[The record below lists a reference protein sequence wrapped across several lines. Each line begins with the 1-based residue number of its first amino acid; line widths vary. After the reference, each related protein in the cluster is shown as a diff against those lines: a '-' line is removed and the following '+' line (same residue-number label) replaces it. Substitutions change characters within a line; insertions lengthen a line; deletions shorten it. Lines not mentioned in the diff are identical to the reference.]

1 MAERRGAVSTAR
13 IFLLIV
19 LASCSTSTMNS
30 YVPAHCHGTAEPFR
44 TYTVEYQ
51 DVPLFILDVI
61 DTSLTGAL
69 ARQGLT
75 RVSEETA
82 DVDVLVRL
90 EIIEHAQSGAQQD
103 IDGPPGGGRD
113 PFGETVA
120 PNELHRFVTHLTV
133 DITDQRTGRLIWT
146 GAVDRAHAIQ
156 GGETFH
162 DERAVLLISRTFD
175 AMFVGLT
182 DPCE

>member
-13 IFLLIV
+13 IVVLIV

-30 YVPAHCHGTAEPFR
+30 YVPAHCHGAAEPFR

-61 DTSLTGAL
+61 DTSLAGAL
-69 ARQGLT
+69 ARQGLA
-75 RVSEETA
+75 RAPADTA
-82 DVDVLVRL
+82 DVKVLVRL
-90 EIIEHAQSGAQQD
+90 EIIEHAQPEASRD
-103 IDGPPGGGRD
+103 IGGSPGSGRD

-133 DITDQRTGRLIWT
+133 DMTDQRTGQLIWT

-175 AMFVGLT
+175 SMFVGLT
-182 DPCE
+182 EPCE

>member
-1 MAERRGAVSTAR
+1 MGERPGAVSTAR
-13 IFLLIV
+13 ALLLVV

-69 ARQGLT
+69 DRQGLT
-75 RVSEETA
+75 RAPAETA
-82 DVDVLVRL
+82 DVKVLVRL
-90 EIIEHAQSGAQQD
+90 EIIEHAQREAGEGLDS
-103 IDGPPGGGRD
+103 PPGSGRD

-120 PNELHRFVTHLTV
+120 PNELHRFVTHLILE
-133 DITDQRTGRLIWT
+133 ITDQRTGELIWT

-162 DERAVLLISRTFD
+162 DQRAVLLISRTFD
-175 AMFVGLT
+175 SMFVGLT